1 MAESRTDA
9 PYSLHAR
16 DPIRSHSDRG
26 KKKMD
31 KLCKARRS
39 VARSKRELRAIL
51 ERMIKECEKGY
62 IVATSDVMHYTL
74 NLLCVPKKDNDT
86 NMMTDIRVARHGSY
100 STQKKK

>member
-1 MAESRTDA
+1 MFTLLSIVVWFLL
-9 PYSLHAR
+9 YSGTNAFGP
-16 DPIRSHSDRG
+16 DDGIRIQAIDGDLTADRG

-62 IVATSDVMHYTL
+62 IVATPDVMHYTL
-74 NLLCVPKKDNDT
+74 NLLCVPKK
-86 NMMTDIRVARHGSY
+86 
-100 STQKKK
+100 KKK